1 MNTNEFDLE
10 NRILSSSYTG
20 EDAEAENSLRP
31 HTIDEYIG
39 QEKAKEL
46 LKIYM
51 GAAKLRGDNLDHVLL
66 YGPPGRGKTTLSAI
80 IAAEMGVN
88 LRVTSGP
95 AIEKQGDLAALLS
108 NLGEGDVLFIDEI
121 HRLSKSIEEIL

>member
-1 MNTNEFDLE
+1 MTD
-10 NRILSSSYTG
+10 G
-20 EDAEAENSLRP
+20 
-31 HTIDEYIG
+31 
-39 QEKAKEL
+39 KM
-46 LKIYM
+46 KI
-51 GAAKLRGDNLDHVLL
+51 
-66 YGPPGRGKTTLSAI
+66 SAI

-121 HRLSKSIEEIL
+121 HRLSKSIEEILVSVHI